1 MAKGIRDAQNKLTED
16 AISNAFLKL
25 LSEKDVHKITVKDI
39 CEHAGVNRG
48 TFYLHYI
55 DIVDLIDR
63 LNSWY
68 IDRAVQFY
76 RMEFDSFGDKIDS
89 EALEA
94 GVRGHLTLL
103 ASWPLY
109 AEIVFGRGLCP
120 QFFDKLNQACDN
132 EMREHI
138 KKGGSSLDVR
148 KAEYDYAFG
157 AAGVTGIM
165 QKWCKDGLT
174 ESVDTI
180 TDYIVSLLR
189 ENNFCI

>member
-1 MAKGIRDAQNKLTED
+1 MAKGIRAAQNKLTED
-16 AISNAFLKL
+16 AICNAFLEL
-25 LSEKDVHKITVKDI
+25 LLERDIRKISVKEI
-39 CEHAGVNRG
+39 CDRAEINRG
-48 TFYLHYI
+48 TFYLHYT

-63 LNSWY
+63 LTSWY

-76 RMEFDSFGDKIDS
+76 RMEFDSFGETLDG

-94 GVRGHLTLL
+94 GVRGHLQLL

-109 AEIVFGRGLCP
+109 AEVVFGRGLCP